1 MGELVLAAVDAEDAG
16 APRGPIASDT
26 EVALLDTSSL
36 ALDRIDDVQR
46 DEIHRLS
53 TAYQDTHGRPLV
65 MCVTNL
71 ADLDQ
76 LVEQGWRRVESSP
89 AREHRASLGQV
100 SAIADARF
108 DALVADASPIRS
120 AWSRKFEQL
129 T

>member
-1 MGELVLAAVDAEDAG
+1 
-16 APRGPIASDT
+16 
-26 EVALLDTSSL
+26 
-36 ALDRIDDVQR
+36 
-46 DEIHRLS
+46 
-53 TAYQDTHGRPLV
+53 